1 MEKHLDKAIKEHAAR
16 FADGAGAWTCKEATD
31 HTRELVSRLALGH
44 EEIGALLEAM
54 FERIKALGFDAGK
67 GAGAK
72 EERDT
77 NPANK
82 SVGEAVGVALKY
94 HVNAVRETV
103 AAVFNAECS
112 RSMNPHY
119 AFGQAMKAI
128 EKL

>member
-1 MEKHLDKAIKEHAAR
+1 MDKHIEKAIKEHAMR
-16 FADGAGAWTCKEATD
+16 FAEGDRDWTCREATD
-31 HTRELVSRLALGH
+31 HTRDLVTQLGLGH

-54 FERIKALGFDAGK
+54 FERVKVLGFNAGK
-67 GAGAK
+67 IAGAK

-82 SVGEAVGVALKY
+82 SVGEAVGVAVKY

-103 AAVFNAECS
+103 AAVFNAECG
-112 RSMNPHY
+112 RMMNPHY
-119 AFGQAMKAI
+119 AFNQAMKAI